1 MKLKLVIILT
11 LIFNIKISHGA
22 LGILIDAQKDSFYT
36 QLSGPEEGYLYIPH
50 TDFLPRS
57 GPQPR
62 SDADL
67 SAKVWMAW
75 DSTYFYLYAEIMDDT
90 IRLNCKARPSNDCM
104 ELKFDPDPTL
114 KPLVGIVNARLTALD
129 SSDADSMSGVDNLY
143 SEGKLD
149 SAASSADNYAR
160 LRTDNGYILELR
172 LKWDWI
178 TADERKVKVAPGNI
192 FGLAVNFHDNDSDN
206 RDASIQWSAG
216 MADEVW
222 RTPQLLG
229 TAEFLPEHKI
239 KLIKRN
245 AIDPAAR
252 PGTTYISAPR
262 LESVPGPVLILE
274 NWLYQPGDNPNGAD
288 PKLDDSKWEIVHPVL
303 TKNRLPKSGWN
314 NIGWFR
320 IHIVVDSSLW
330 GVPLG
335 LEFHGV
341 GATEF
346 YLDGDSLYQ
355 YGKVSSSAAEEIQ
368 NWQRNPRYIV
378 FRDSQHHVLAIR
390 YSNFNTKKLHDFG
403 GGAGFECNLVD
414 DFLPTIDKRVTFVRD
429 ITIIEIA
436 FLVIPLLLGLLH
448 LFLFAFYP
456 RIKENLY
463 FSLAMFCWALITF
476 GDFHGPFYTN
486 FSEAYHFRIAHSMA
500 ITPAIIFGLMT
511 IYAMIYRRIPKQ
523 IWFFV
528 AVCVVVTIWILIDP
542 STRAIGITVYVLI
555 GLATLEIFRIMIFA
569 GFRKWQSRWITM
581 AGFGIFM
588 LAIVYQILSGM
599 QILPRLGEYGI
610 VYVYGLLV
618 VSISVSLDLS
628 RSFAHTNREL
638 EKQLQQVKELSEKT
652 LQQERRA
659 RKEELERKLLEAD
672 NERKTKELEEARQLQ
687 LAMLPRKIPAPP
699 HLEIAAQMKTAN
711 EVGGDYYDFYLAPDN
726 TLTVA
731 IGDATGHGMRAGT
744 MVASIKSLFA
754 AFGNHLDIAQ
764 FFNRCTEILKEM
776 RMGNIFMAMMLVRIN
791 GKYLTAAAAG
801 MPPILIHRAKT
812 NKVEEMI
819 MKGMPLGAHRDF
831 DYQQQETR
839 IAPGDTILLMTDGFA
854 ELFNK
859 KKEMLDFPHVK
870 ESFKKVAAAS
880 CEEII
885 AQLIKIGDDWR
896 EGEPPSDD
904 YTFVV
909 IKVKAV

>member
-1 MKLKLVIILT
+1 
-11 LIFNIKISHGA
+11 
-22 LGILIDAQKDSFYT
+22 
-36 QLSGPEEGYLYIPH
+36 
-50 TDFLPRS
+50 
-57 GPQPR
+57 
-62 SDADL
+62 
-67 SAKVWMAW
+67 
-75 DSTYFYLYAEIMDDT
+75 
-90 IRLNCKARPSNDCM
+90 M

-129 SSDADSMSGVDNLY
+129 SVDADSVSGVDNLY

-149 SAASSADNYAR
+149 SAAAALQNYAR
-160 LRTDNGYILELR
+160 RQNPDGYVLELR

-178 TADERKVKVAPGNI
+178 TADGRKVTVAPRNI
-192 FGLAVNFHDNDSDN
+192 FGLAINFHDNDSDN

-229 TAEFLPEHKI
+229 TAELLPNHKV

-252 PGTTYISAPR
+252 PGTTYLSAPR
-262 LESVPGPVLILE
+262 LERVPGPLLILE
-274 NWLYQPGDNPNGAD
+274 NWLYQSGDNPNGAD
-288 PKLDDSKWEIVHPVL
+288 PKLDDGAWEIVHPVL

-335 LEFHGV
+335 LQFHGA
-341 GATEF
+341 GATEI

-355 YGKVSSSAAEEIQ
+355 YGKVANSVEEEEAR
-368 NWQRNPRYIV
+368 WQRNPRYIV
-378 FRDSQHHVLAIR
+378 FRGSQRHVLAIR
-390 YSNFNTKKLHDFG
+390 YSNFATDDLHGLG
-403 GGAGFECNLVD
+403 GGAGFECNIVD
-414 DFLPTIDKRVTFVRD
+414 DFLPTIDERIKIVRD
-429 ITIIEIA
+429 ITIIEVA
-436 FLVIPLLLGLLH
+436 FLVIPVLLGLVH
-448 LFLFAFYP
+448 LFLFSFYA
-456 RIKENLY
+456 RTKENLY
-463 FSLAMFCWALITF
+463 FALAMFCWALITL

-486 FSEAYHFRIAHSMA
+486 FQEMYHFKIAASLVIA
-500 ITPAIIFGLMT
+500 PALIFGLLT
-511 IYAMIYRRIPKQ
+511 LYVMIYKRILKQ
-523 IWFFV
+523 IWFFI
-528 AVCVVVTIWILIDP
+528 AVGIVVMIWILIDI
-542 STRAIGITVYVLI
+542 SSRVMGIILYVMI

-569 GFRKWQSRWITM
+569 GFQKWRGRWITLV
-581 AGFGIFM
+581 GFSIFM

-599 QILPRLGEYGI
+599 GLLPRVGEYGI

-618 VSISVSLDLS
+618 VSIAVSIDLS
-628 RSFAHTNREL
+628 RNFARTNREL
-638 EKQLQQVKELSEKT
+638 EKQLQQVKELSDKT
-652 LQQERRA
+652 LEQERRA
-659 RKEELERKLLEAD
+659 RKEELSRKLLEAD

-687 LAMLPRKIPAPP
+687 LAMLPRKIPVPP
-699 HLEIAAQMKTAN
+699 HLEIAAEMKTAN

-754 AFGNHLDIAQ
+754 AFGNHLDIVQ

-791 GKYLTAAAAG
+791 GKSLTAAAAG
-801 MPPILIHRAKT
+801 MPPILIHRGKT
-812 NKVEEMI
+812 NKVEELV

-831 DYQQQETR
+831 DYQHKKTK
-839 IAPGDTILLMTDGFA
+839 ITAGDTILLMTDGFA

-859 KKEMLDFPHVK
+859 KKEMLDSQRVK
-870 ESFKKVAAAS
+870 ENFKKVAVKSAK
-880 CEEII
+880 EII
-885 AQLIKIGDDWR
+885 AELIKVGEAWR
-896 EGEPPSDD
+896 QGEPPSDD

-909 IKVKAV
+909 LKVKNV